1 MYNKMNLYE
10 ARKLFKLPV
19 NYTFEELKSSY
30 RKLIIKW
37 HPDKFA
43 TSSQE
48 QQDIAEK
55 MTKQINEANEILI
68 EELNSHSLTQNE
80 KIESEDAL
88 KIIKNILNK
97 YLDIRKQALFD
108 FYFDNFTLFDK
119 LESFTKKDLKAELYF
134 LYCQLPDNSNFI
146 TKILLTGSIEEA
158 IKFYEQNILE
168 DYLQNIF
175 KKQEIR
181 HYANIFIKELDKYTK
196 KYYNQN
202 YKSKHWYEFI
212 TLANKW
218 LHLFLQYAIILT
230 RKGD

>member
-1 MYNKMNLYE
+1 MDNKMNIYE

-19 NYTFEELKSSY
+19 NYSFEELKSSY

-43 TSSQE
+43 TSSKE
-48 QQDIAEK
+48 QQDLAEK
-55 MTKQINEANEILI
+55 MTKQINLANEILI

-80 KIESEDAL
+80 KNEPEDAL
-88 KIIKNILNK
+88 KNIKNILNK
-97 YLDIRKQALFD
+97 YLDIRKQALFE
-108 FYFDNFTLFDK
+108 FFFDNFTLIDK
-119 LESFTKKDLKAELYF
+119 LESFAKKDLKAELYF

-158 IKFYEQNILE
+158 IKFYEQIILE
-168 DYLQNIF
+168 DYLQDIF
-175 KKQEIR
+175 KKQEVR

-202 YKSKHWYEFI
+202 YKSKH
-212 TLANKW
+212 
-218 LHLFLQYAIILT
+218 
-230 RKGD
+230 

>member
-1 MYNKMNLYE
+1 MDNKMNLYE
-10 ARKLFKLPV
+10 ARKLFKLSV

-48 QQDIAEK
+48 QQDLAEK

-68 EELNSHSLTQNE
+68 EELNSHSLTHNE
-80 KIESEDAL
+80 KNEPEDAL
-88 KIIKNILNK
+88 KNIKNILNK

-146 TKILLTGSIEEA
+146 TKILLTCSIEEA
-158 IKFYEQNILE
+158 IKFYEQIILE
-168 DYLQNIF
+168 DYLQNIL

-202 YKSKHWYEFI
+202 YKSKH
-212 TLANKW
+212 
-218 LHLFLQYAIILT
+218 
-230 RKGD
+230 

>member
-1 MYNKMNLYE
+1 MDNKMNLYE

-43 TSSQE
+43 TSSKE
-48 QQDIAEK
+48 QQDLAEK

-68 EELNSHSLTQNE
+68 EELNSHSLTHNE
-80 KIESEDAL
+80 KNEPEDAL
-88 KIIKNILNK
+88 KNIKNILNK
-97 YLDIRKQALFD
+97 YKNIILNKYKNIILNNYLDIRKQALFD

-158 IKFYEQNILE
+158 IKFYEQIILE

-175 KKQEIR
+175 EKQEIR

-202 YKSKHWYEFI
+202 YKSKH
-212 TLANKW
+212 
-218 LHLFLQYAIILT
+218 
-230 RKGD
+230 

>member
-1 MYNKMNLYE
+1 MNIYE

-19 NYTFEELKSSY
+19 NYSFEELKSSY

-43 TSSQE
+43 NSSKE
-48 QQDIAEK
+48 QQDLAEK

-80 KIESEDAL
+80 KNEPEDAL
-88 KIIKNILNK
+88 KNIKNILNK

-108 FYFDNFTLFDK
+108 FFFDNFTLIDK

-158 IKFYEQNILE
+158 IKFYEQIILE
-168 DYLQNIF
+168 EYLQNIF

-202 YKSKHWYEFI
+202 YKSKH
-212 TLANKW
+212 
-218 LHLFLQYAIILT
+218 
-230 RKGD
+230 

>member
-97 YLDIRKQALFD
+97 YLDIRKKALSD
-108 FYFDNFTLFDK
+108 FYFNNFTLFDG

-158 IKFYEQNILE
+158 IKFYEQIILE

-175 KKQEIR
+175 EKQEIR

-202 YKSKHWYEFI
+202 YKSKH
-212 TLANKW
+212 
-218 LHLFLQYAIILT
+218 
-230 RKGD
+230 

>member
-1 MYNKMNLYE
+1 MDNKMNIYE

-19 NYTFEELKSSY
+19 NYSFEELKSSY

-43 TSSQE
+43 TSSKE
-48 QQDIAEK
+48 QQDLAEK
-55 MTKQINEANEILI
+55 MTKQINLANEILI

-80 KIESEDAL
+80 KNEPEDAL
-88 KIIKNILNK
+88 KNIKNILNK

-108 FYFDNFTLFDK
+108 FFFDNFTLIDK

-134 LYCQLPDNSNFI
+134 LYCQLPDNYNFI

-158 IKFYEQNILE
+158 IKFYEQIILE

-181 HYANIFIKELDKYTK
+181 HYANIFINELDKYTK

-202 YKSKHWYEFI
+202 YKSK
-212 TLANKW
+212 N
-218 LHLFLQYAIILT
+218 
-230 RKGD
+230 

>member
-1 MYNKMNLYE
+1 MDNKMNIYE
-10 ARKLFKLPV
+10 ARKLFKLAV

-43 TSSQE
+43 TSSKE
-48 QQDIAEK
+48 QQDLAEK
-55 MTKQINEANEILI
+55 MTKQINLANEILI

-80 KIESEDAL
+80 KNEPEDAL
-88 KIIKNILNK
+88 KNIKNILNK

-108 FYFDNFTLFDK
+108 FFFDNFTLIDK

-158 IKFYEQNILE
+158 IKFYEQIILE

-175 KKQEIR
+175 EKQEIR
-181 HYANIFIKELDKYTK
+181 HYANIFINELDKYNK

-202 YKSKHWYEFI
+202 YKSKH
-212 TLANKW
+212 
-218 LHLFLQYAIILT
+218 
-230 RKGD
+230 

>member
-1 MYNKMNLYE
+1 MNLYE

-43 TSSQE
+43 TSSKE
-48 QQDIAEK
+48 QQDLAEK

-80 KIESEDAL
+80 KNEREDAL
-88 KIIKNILNK
+88 KNIIKTILNK
-97 YLDIRKQALFD
+97 YLDIRKKALSD
-108 FYFDNFTLFDK
+108 FYFNNFTLFDG
-119 LESFTKKDLKAELYF
+119 LESFTKKDLKAELNF
-134 LYCQLPDNSNFI
+134 LYYQLPANSNFI

-158 IKFYEQNILE
+158 IKFYEQIILE

-175 KKQEIR
+175 TKQEIR
-181 HYANIFIKELDKYTK
+181 NILINELDKYTK

-202 YKSKHWYEFI
+202 YKSKH
-212 TLANKW
+212 
-218 LHLFLQYAIILT
+218 
-230 RKGD
+230 

>member
-1 MYNKMNLYE
+1 MKLE
-10 ARKLFKLPV
+10 KLFKLPV
-19 NYTFEELKSSY
+19 NYSFEELKSSY

-43 TSSQE
+43 TSSKE
-48 QQDIAEK
+48 QQDLAEK
-55 MTKQINEANEILI
+55 MTKQINLANEILI

-80 KIESEDAL
+80 KNEPEDAI
-88 KIIKNILNK
+88 KNIKNILNK

-108 FYFDNFTLFDK
+108 FFFDNFTLIDK

-158 IKFYEQNILE
+158 IKFYEQIILE

-202 YKSKHWYEFI
+202 YKSKH
-212 TLANKW
+212 
-218 LHLFLQYAIILT
+218 
-230 RKGD
+230 

>member
-1 MYNKMNLYE
+1 MDNKMNIYE

-19 NYTFEELKSSY
+19 NYSFEELKSSY

-43 TSSQE
+43 TSSKE
-48 QQDIAEK
+48 QQDLAEK
-55 MTKQINEANEILI
+55 MTKQINLANEILI

-80 KIESEDAL
+80 KNEPEDAL
-88 KIIKNILNK
+88 KNIKNILNK

-108 FYFDNFTLFDK
+108 FFFDNFTLIDK

-158 IKFYEQNILE
+158 IKFYEQIILE

-202 YKSKHWYEFI
+202 YKSKH
-212 TLANKW
+212 
-218 LHLFLQYAIILT
+218 
-230 RKGD
+230 

>member
-1 MYNKMNLYE
+1 MDNKMNLYE

-48 QQDIAEK
+48 QQDLAEK

-80 KIESEDAL
+80 KIEPEEAL
-88 KIIKNILNK
+88 KIKKILLNKYKNIKNKLNK

-108 FYFDNFTLFDK
+108 FYFDNFTLFDN
-119 LESFTKKDLKAELYF
+119 LESFTNKDLKAELYF
-134 LYCQLPDNSNFI
+134 LYCQLPGNSNFI
-146 TKILLTGSIEEA
+146 TKILLTGSIEET
-158 IKFYEQNILE
+158 IKFYEQIILE

-175 KKQEIR
+175 KKQEII
-181 HYANIFIKELDKYTK
+181 NILINELDKYTK

-202 YKSKHWYEFI
+202 YKSKH
-212 TLANKW
+212 
-218 LHLFLQYAIILT
+218 
-230 RKGD
+230 

>member
-1 MYNKMNLYE
+1 MDNKMNLYE

-48 QQDIAEK
+48 QQDLAEK

-80 KIESEDAL
+80 KIEPEDAL

-97 YLDIRKQALFD
+97 YLDIRKKALSD
-108 FYFDNFTLFDK
+108 FYFNNFTLFDS

-134 LYCQLPDNSNFI
+134 LYCQLPDNFNFI

-158 IKFYEQNILE
+158 IKFYEQIILE

-181 HYANIFIKELDKYTK
+181 HYANIFINELDKYTK

-202 YKSKHWYEFI
+202 KKSKH
-212 TLANKW
+212 
-218 LHLFLQYAIILT
+218 
-230 RKGD
+230 

>member
-1 MYNKMNLYE
+1 MDNKMNIYE

-43 TSSQE
+43 TSSKE
-48 QQDIAEK
+48 QQDLAEK
-55 MTKQINEANEILI
+55 MTKQINLANEILI

-80 KIESEDAL
+80 KNEPEDAL
-88 KIIKNILNK
+88 KNIKNILNK

-108 FYFDNFTLFDK
+108 FFFDNFTLIDK

-134 LYCQLPDNSNFI
+134 LYCQLPDNYNFI

-158 IKFYEQNILE
+158 IKFYEEIILE

-175 KKQEIR
+175 EKQEIR
-181 HYANIFIKELDKYTK
+181 HYANIFINELDKYTK

-202 YKSKHWYEFI
+202 YKSKH
-212 TLANKW
+212 
-218 LHLFLQYAIILT
+218 
-230 RKGD
+230 

>member
-1 MYNKMNLYE
+1 MDNKMNLYE

-48 QQDIAEK
+48 QQDLAEK

-80 KIESEDAL
+80 KIEPEDAL

-97 YLDIRKQALFD
+97 YLDIRKKALSD
-108 FYFDNFTLFDK
+108 FYFNNFTLFDG

-146 TKILLTGSIEEA
+146 TKILLTCSIEEA
-158 IKFYEQNILE
+158 IKFYEQIILE

-175 KKQEIR
+175 KKQEII

-202 YKSKHWYEFI
+202 YKSKH
-212 TLANKW
+212 
-218 LHLFLQYAIILT
+218 
-230 RKGD
+230 

>member
-1 MYNKMNLYE
+1 MDNKMNLYE

-43 TSSQE
+43 TSSKE
-48 QQDIAEK
+48 QQDLAEK

-80 KIESEDAL
+80 KIEPDDAL

-97 YLDIRKQALFD
+97 YLDIRKKTLSD
-108 FYFDNFTLFDK
+108 FYFNNFTLFDG

-146 TKILLTGSIEEA
+146 TKILLTCSIEEA
-158 IKFYEQNILE
+158 IKFYEQIILE

-202 YKSKHWYEFI
+202 YKSKH
-212 TLANKW
+212 
-218 LHLFLQYAIILT
+218 
-230 RKGD
+230 

>member
-1 MYNKMNLYE
+1 MDNKMNIYE

-43 TSSQE
+43 NSSKE
-48 QQDIAEK
+48 QQDLAEK
-55 MTKQINEANEILI
+55 MTKQINLANEILI

-80 KIESEDAL
+80 KNEPEDAL
-88 KIIKNILNK
+88 KNIKNILNK

-108 FYFDNFTLFDK
+108 FFFDNFTLIDK

-158 IKFYEQNILE
+158 IKFYEQIILE
-168 DYLQNIF
+168 DYLQDIF

-202 YKSKHWYEFI
+202 YKSKH
-212 TLANKW
+212 
-218 LHLFLQYAIILT
+218 
-230 RKGD
+230 

>member
-1 MYNKMNLYE
+1 MDNKMNLYE

-43 TSSQE
+43 TSSKE
-48 QQDIAEK
+48 QQDLAEK

-80 KIESEDAL
+80 KIEPEDAL
-88 KIIKNILNK
+88 KIKKILLNKYKNIKNKLNK

-108 FYFDNFTLFDK
+108 FYFDNFTLFDN
-119 LESFTKKDLKAELYF
+119 LESFTNKDLKAELYF
-134 LYCQLPDNSNFI
+134 LYCQLPGNSNFI
-146 TKILLTGSIEEA
+146 TKILLTGSIEET
-158 IKFYEQNILE
+158 IKFYEQIILE

-175 KKQEIR
+175 KKQEII
-181 HYANIFIKELDKYTK
+181 NILINELDKYTK

-202 YKSKHWYEFI
+202 YKSKH
-212 TLANKW
+212 
-218 LHLFLQYAIILT
+218 
-230 RKGD
+230 

>member
-1 MYNKMNLYE
+1 MNLYE

-88 KIIKNILNK
+88 KIIKNILN
-97 YLDIRKQALFD
+97 
-108 FYFDNFTLFDK
+108 
-119 LESFTKKDLKAELYF
+119 
-134 LYCQLPDNSNFI
+134 
-146 TKILLTGSIEEA
+146 
-158 IKFYEQNILE
+158 
-168 DYLQNIF
+168 
-175 KKQEIR
+175 
-181 HYANIFIKELDKYTK
+181 
-196 KYYNQN
+196 
-202 YKSKHWYEFI
+202 
-212 TLANKW
+212 
-218 LHLFLQYAIILT
+218 
-230 RKGD
+230 

>member
-1 MYNKMNLYE
+1 MNIYE

-19 NYTFEELKSSY
+19 NYSFEELKSSY

-43 TSSQE
+43 TSSKE
-48 QQDIAEK
+48 QQDLAEK
-55 MTKQINEANEILI
+55 MTKQINLANEILI

-80 KIESEDAL
+80 KNEPEDAL
-88 KIIKNILNK
+88 KNKKNILNK

-108 FYFDNFTLFDK
+108 FFFDNFTLIDK
-119 LESFTKKDLKAELYF
+119 LESFAKKDLKAELYF

-158 IKFYEQNILE
+158 IKFYEQIILE
-168 DYLQNIF
+168 DYLQDIF

-202 YKSKHWYEFI
+202 YKSKH
-212 TLANKW
+212 
-218 LHLFLQYAIILT
+218 
-230 RKGD
+230 

>member
-1 MYNKMNLYE
+1 MDNKMNIYE
-10 ARKLFKLPV
+10 ARKLFKIPV

-43 TSSQE
+43 TSSKE
-48 QQDIAEK
+48 PQDLAEK
-55 MTKQINEANEILI
+55 MTKQINLANEILI

-80 KIESEDAL
+80 KNEPEDAL
-88 KIIKNILNK
+88 KNIKNILNK

-108 FYFDNFTLFDK
+108 FFFDNFTLIDK

-158 IKFYEQNILE
+158 IKFYEQIILE

-175 KKQEIR
+175 EKQEIR
-181 HYANIFIKELDKYTK
+181 HYANIFINELDKYTK

-202 YKSKHWYEFI
+202 YKSKH
-212 TLANKW
+212 
-218 LHLFLQYAIILT
+218 
-230 RKGD
+230 

>member
-1 MYNKMNLYE
+1 MDNKMNIYE

-19 NYTFEELKSSY
+19 NYSFEELKSSY

-43 TSSQE
+43 TSSKE
-48 QQDIAEK
+48 QQDLAEK
-55 MTKQINEANEILI
+55 MTKQINLANEILI

-80 KIESEDAL
+80 KNEPEDAL
-88 KIIKNILNK
+88 KNKKNILNK

-108 FYFDNFTLFDK
+108 FFFDNFTLIDK

-158 IKFYEQNILE
+158 IKFYEQIILE
-168 DYLQNIF
+168 DYLQDIF
-175 KKQEIR
+175 KKQEVR

-202 YKSKHWYEFI
+202 YKSKH
-212 TLANKW
+212 
-218 LHLFLQYAIILT
+218 
-230 RKGD
+230 

>member
-1 MYNKMNLYE
+1 MDNKMNIYE

-19 NYTFEELKSSY
+19 NYSFEELKSSY

-43 TSSQE
+43 TSSKE
-48 QQDIAEK
+48 QQDLAEK
-55 MTKQINEANEILI
+55 MTKQINLANEILI

-80 KIESEDAL
+80 KNEPEDAL
-88 KIIKNILNK
+88 KNILNK

-108 FYFDNFTLFDK
+108 FFFDNFTLIDK

-158 IKFYEQNILE
+158 IKFYEQIILE
-168 DYLQNIF
+168 DYLQDIF

-202 YKSKHWYEFI
+202 YKSKH
-212 TLANKW
+212 
-218 LHLFLQYAIILT
+218 
-230 RKGD
+230 

>member
-1 MYNKMNLYE
+1 MDNKMNIYE

-19 NYTFEELKSSY
+19 NYSFEELKSSY

-43 TSSQE
+43 TSSKE
-48 QQDIAEK
+48 QQDLAEK
-55 MTKQINEANEILI
+55 MTKQINLANEILI

-80 KIESEDAL
+80 KNEPEDAI
-88 KIIKNILNK
+88 KNIKNILNK

-108 FYFDNFTLFDK
+108 FFFDNFTLIDK

-158 IKFYEQNILE
+158 IKFYEQIILE

-181 HYANIFIKELDKYTK
+181 HYANIFINELDKYTK

-202 YKSKHWYEFI
+202 YKSKH
-212 TLANKW
+212 
-218 LHLFLQYAIILT
+218 
-230 RKGD
+230 

>member
-1 MYNKMNLYE
+1 MDNKMNIYE

-19 NYTFEELKSSY
+19 NYSFEELKSSY

-43 TSSQE
+43 TSSKE
-48 QQDIAEK
+48 QQDLAEK
-55 MTKQINEANEILI
+55 MTKQINLANEILI

-80 KIESEDAL
+80 KNEPEDAL
-88 KIIKNILNK
+88 KNKKNILNK

-108 FYFDNFTLFDK
+108 FFFDNFTLIDK
-119 LESFTKKDLKAELYF
+119 LESFAKKDLKAELYF

-158 IKFYEQNILE
+158 IKFYEQIILE
-168 DYLQNIF
+168 DYLQDIF

-202 YKSKHWYEFI
+202 YKSKH
-212 TLANKW
+212 
-218 LHLFLQYAIILT
+218 
-230 RKGD
+230 

>member
-1 MYNKMNLYE
+1 MDNKMNLYE

-43 TSSQE
+43 TSSKE
-48 QQDIAEK
+48 QQDLAEK

-80 KIESEDAL
+80 KIEPEDAL
-88 KIIKNILNK
+88 KIKEIILNKYKNIKNKLNK
-97 YLDIRKQALFD
+97 YLDIRKQALSD
-108 FYFDNFTLFDK
+108 FYFDNFTLFDN
-119 LESFTKKDLKAELYF
+119 LESFTNKDLKAELYF
-134 LYCQLPDNSNFI
+134 LYCQLPGNSNFI

-158 IKFYEQNILE
+158 IKFYEQIILE

-175 KKQEIR
+175 KKQEII
-181 HYANIFIKELDKYTK
+181 NILINELDKYTK

-202 YKSKHWYEFI
+202 YKSKH
-212 TLANKW
+212 
-218 LHLFLQYAIILT
+218 
-230 RKGD
+230 